1 MLSMSTKLG
10 AAEGMTDNDLSL
22 NNPLLLQY
30 MPETSTLAHVRD
42 ALLSDGY
49 CVIQSVL
56 SSEECNEA
64 VDLMWDFVQDS
75 SGGHVN
81 RLDPSSWYPRDEKMN
96 HQDDEQEEDP
106 WPHTGYKS
114 FSDMF
119 QSNGAGWVH
128 GSTRERLAERIFEP
142 LFQTRQL
149 HCSKEGFT
157 FHRPTMDAP
166 KEWLEQLHTAPMVC
180 GLKQPNSLGEHFDQS
195 HNVSGLQT
203 IQSLVALEDQQE
215 GVDGCF
221 LCYPGSHGSIHQD
234 LTRDIYRGQFA
245 WIPLTDDEVTRL
257 KEKYGLESRKIYLS
271 KGDVIIWRSDLVHAA
286 IPPTG
291 STPRFRAVAYTSMQ
305 PASLTPET
313 VHADKMTAYTQRRTG
328 DHRPHVESWHS
339 HKRRDPR
346 HRMAFRASP
355 PIVTQRL
362 AELYGLIPYT
372 NTPEELER
380 EIKRAMKRGVR
391 FSPEPLPTQPSVRK
405 CDATL
410 EFISCDDTD
419 GNLVGQNKYMGG
431 MASPCGTY
439 VYGVPGTAQRVL
451 RIHTKTNEMDWI
463 GPNYFGKFK
472 WLRGLDV
479 PAVAMNTPEYPRGC
493 CLALTSNA
501 STILKIDPET
511 NHVSVFGEDVVKDA
525 GDTGWQYHGGNL
537 ASNGQVYAIPA
548 NAHRVMK
555 ICPVTE
561 HVSLIGPSFGPGKQ
575 KWFGGLRGSDGC
587 IYGIPH
593 NETGVLKI
601 DPATDEC
608 TIMLQDNGQPLPTGQ
623 WKWHGGLTA
632 GDKLYG
638 FPNNS
643 DRVLVVNVKEQR
655 VYTVGDSHILRS
667 GRHRIPQDDRYKYL
681 GGALTLDSKFAYLF
695 PCDAERVLKINVETD
710 ELELVGPLLLDGMNK
725 YQNGFVARDGHL
737 YGIPQRATGILRID
751 PSTDHVDI
759 MSCGEEMIGV
769 KDKFEGGVLGLDGC
783 IYCIPLRSKS
793 SVKIVPGPAIS

>member
-1 MLSMSTKLG
+1 
-10 AAEGMTDNDLSL
+10 
-22 NNPLLLQY
+22 
-30 MPETSTLAHVRD
+30 
-42 ALLSDGY
+42 
-49 CVIQSVL
+49 
-56 SSEECNEA
+56 
-64 VDLMWDFVQDS
+64 
-75 SGGHVN
+75 
-81 RLDPSSWYPRDEKMN
+81 
-96 HQDDEQEEDP
+96 
-106 WPHTGYKS
+106 
-114 FSDMF
+114 
-119 QSNGAGWVH
+119 
-128 GSTRERLAERIFEP
+128 
-142 LFQTRQL
+142 
-149 HCSKEGFT
+149 
-157 FHRPTMDAP
+157 
-166 KEWLEQLHTAPMVC
+166 
-180 GLKQPNSLGEHFDQS
+180 
-195 HNVSGLQT
+195 
-203 IQSLVALEDQQE
+203 
-215 GVDGCF
+215 
-221 LCYPGSHGSIHQD
+221 
-234 LTRDIYRGQFA
+234 
-245 WIPLTDDEVTRL
+245 
-257 KEKYGLESRKIYLS
+257 
-271 KGDVIIWRSDLVHAA
+271 
-286 IPPTG
+286 
-291 STPRFRAVAYTSMQ
+291 
-305 PASLTPET
+305 
-313 VHADKMTAYTQRRTG
+313 
-328 DHRPHVESWHS
+328 
-339 HKRRDPR
+339 
-346 HRMAFRASP
+346 
-355 PIVTQRL
+355 
-362 AELYGLIPYT
+362 
-372 NTPEELER
+372 
-380 EIKRAMKRGVR
+380 
-391 FSPEPLPTQPSVRK
+391 
-405 CDATL
+405 
-410 EFISCDDTD
+410 
-419 GNLVGQNKYMGG
+419 
-431 MASPCGTY
+431 
-439 VYGVPGTAQRVL
+439 
-451 RIHTKTNEMDWI
+451 
-463 GPNYFGKFK
+463 
-472 WLRGLDV
+472 
-479 PAVAMNTPEYPRGC
+479 MNTPEYPRGC